1 MEMKAFSVALK
12 GVDDL
17 RVAAEHMSR
26 ELHHIKKHGYVPPG
40 GLTGEDTTTNVQS
53 AMSAVR
59 TMATAN
65 QSIDHPSADEPR
77 QQGFNLWAA
86 MNSVLSPRL
95 DSETN
100 EPKIFESAVDE
111 ERERSSKRKSKK
123 KKKKRDDG
131 SIISSFF

>member
-1 MEMKAFSVALK
+1 MIL
-12 GVDDL
+12 
-17 RVAAEHMSR
+17 
-26 ELHHIKKHGYVPPG
+26 
-40 GLTGEDTTTNVQS
+40 
-53 AMSAVR
+53 
-59 TMATAN
+59 ATAN

-77 QQGFNLWAA
+77 QQGFSLWAA

-111 ERERSSKRKSKK
+111 ERSPKRKSKK

>member
-1 MEMKAFSVALK
+1 MKAFSVALK

-95 DSETN
+95 DSETQN